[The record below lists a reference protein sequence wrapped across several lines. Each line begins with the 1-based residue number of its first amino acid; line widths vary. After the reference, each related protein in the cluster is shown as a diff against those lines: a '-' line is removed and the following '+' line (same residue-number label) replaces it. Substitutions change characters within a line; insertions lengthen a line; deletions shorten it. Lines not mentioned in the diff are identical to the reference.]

1 MSFNV
6 KRAVREQV
14 WTKVAL
20 MGPSGSGKT
29 YSALR
34 MATGM
39 LEELRK
45 LKQEQN
51 NKVLM
56 INTEAS
62 RGLYYADE
70 FEYDIAHLAAPYK
83 PERYI
88 EAIEYAVEEKY
99 PILILDSTSHEWMG
113 EGGVLELV
121 EKAGG
126 FPSGWKMMTPRHR
139 KFVEKIADSPIHII
153 ATMRGKDQYELD
165 RDDEGHLSVQK
176 LGVGAEQKKDTEY
189 EFTAAFLLEQA
200 TNTARATKDNTH
212 IFDGS
217 LATLLSE
224 KEGKMLIE
232 WANSEKAF
240 TVPVRRQHTKKEIA
254 EFAKEQG
261 LQPSDIAKAFELAGV
276 EWSGDPDQWDIM
288 TGAITSYKES
298 LEKTGE
304 A

>member
-6 KRAVREQV
+6 KRAVRERV
-14 WTKVAL
+14 WTKTAL

-34 MATGM
+34 LSKGM
-39 LEELRK
+39 LEKLKE

-51 NKVLM
+51 DKVLM

-62 RGLYYADE
+62 RGLYYANE
-70 FEYDIAHLAAPYK
+70 FEYDIVNLAAPYK
-83 PERYI
+83 PELYI
-88 EAIEYAVEEKY
+88 EAIEYAVEKEY

-126 FPSGWKMMTPRHR
+126 FPSGWKTMTPRHR
-139 KFVEKIADSPIHII
+139 KFIEKVADSPIHII

-165 RDDEGHLSVQK
+165 RDDQGHLTIQK
-176 LGVGAEQKKDTEY
+176 LGIGAEQKKDTEY
-189 EFTAAFLLEQA
+189 EFTIAFLLEQA
-200 TNTARATKDNTH
+200 TNTARSTKDNTH

-254 EFAKEQG
+254 EFAKKQG
-261 LQPSDIAKAFELAGV
+261 LQPSDITKAFEQAKV
-276 EWSGDPDQWDIM
+276 EWSGDPDQWETM
-288 TGAITSYKES
+288 TSTITSYKES
-298 LEKTGE
+298 LEKTEGV
-304 A
+304 